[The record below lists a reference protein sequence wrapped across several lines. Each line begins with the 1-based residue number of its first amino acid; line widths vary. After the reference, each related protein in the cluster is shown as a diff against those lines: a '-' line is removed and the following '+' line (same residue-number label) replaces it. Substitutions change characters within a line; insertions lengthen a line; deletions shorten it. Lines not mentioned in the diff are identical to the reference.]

1 MVTLDNAITARLKRD
16 GKHFEVLVDPELAL
30 LARKG
35 EDVDL
40 SEMLAVEDVFEN
52 ASRGEHQSSED
63 VGKTFGT
70 TDILAVA
77 EHIVKHGELHL
88 TKEQRKQIIDDK
100 RRQVVSA
107 IAAGAF
113 NPQTKAPHPPA
124 RIEKAME
131 EAGIHID
138 PMKGVDEL
146 VNTTMKAIRPIIP
159 IRFDTVEIAVNV
171 PADYAAKSYG
181 EITGFGE
188 LQKEEWQSDGSWIGV
203 IKIPAGMQ
211 LDFYG
216 LVNRVTKGGAETRL
230 LK

>member
-1 MVTLDNAITARLKRD
+1 MVTLDNAITARLKRG

-35 EDVDL
+35 EEVDL

-52 ASRGEHQSSED
+52 ASRGEHLSRDDLEKVFD
-63 VGKTFGT
+63 TA
-70 TDILAVA
+70 DILAVA

-138 PMKGVDEL
+138 PMKGIDEL
-146 VNTTMKAIRPIIP
+146 VNKTMDAIRPIIP
-159 IRFDTVEIAVNV
+159 IRFDTVEVAVRI

-181 EITGFGE
+181 DVMSFGE
-188 LQKEEWQSDGSWIGV
+188 LVKEEWQADGSWIGV
-203 IKIPAGMQ
+203 VKIPAGIQ

-216 LVNRVTKGGAETRL
+216 LVNRLSKGSAETKL

>member
-1 MVTLDNAITARLKRD
+1 
-16 GKHFEVLVDPELAL
+16 
-30 LARKG
+30 
-35 EDVDL
+35 
-40 SEMLAVEDVFEN
+40 
-52 ASRGEHQSSED
+52 
-63 VGKTFGT
+63 
-70 TDILAVA
+70 
-77 EHIVKHGELHL
+77 
-88 TKEQRKQIIDDK
+88 
-100 RRQVVSA
+100 
-107 IAAGAF
+107 
-113 NPQTKAPHPPA
+113 
-124 RIEKAME
+124 
-131 EAGIHID
+131 
-138 PMKGVDEL
+138 MKGVDEL

>member
-1 MVTLDNAITARLKRD
+1 MVTLDNAITARLKHS

-30 LARKG
+30 RSRKG

-40 SEMLAVEDVFEN
+40 SAMLAVEDVFEN
-52 ASRGEHQSSED
+52 ASRGDRPSEED
-63 VGKTFGT
+63 VKKAFDT
-70 TDILAVA
+70 TDINAIA

-88 TKEQRKQIIDDK
+88 TKEQRKELVEEK
-100 RRQVVSA
+100 RRQVVGV

-113 NPQTKAPHPPA
+113 NPQTRAPHPPA
-124 RIEKAME
+124 RIEKAMD

-138 PMKGVDEL
+138 PMKSVDEL
-146 VNTTMKAIRPIIP
+146 VNTTMDAIRPIIP
-159 IRFDTVEIAVNV
+159 IRFDTVDVAVRV

-181 EITGFGE
+181 EIAGFGE
-188 LQKEEWQSDGSWIGV
+188 VQKEEWQSDGSWIGV

-211 LDFYG
+211 VDFYG
-216 LVNRVTKGGAETRL
+216 IVNRVSKGNAETKL